1 MNQAQA
7 VQEDFNRDISG
18 LKIADDSGLKITDV
32 LPGKFF
38 PDIFALKD
46 KDIVEAINEKLLSL
60 SGNDWKEKEGG
71 IHFDLLNAG
80 DSHLKRMAKSEAR
93 ECKKIY
99 EAALSE
105 HLGDIDLAYVD
116 VFIYL
121 TKKRI
126 TPPDSKTTYSA
137 VNRTLCPKWWLRRLR
152 VKQARE
158 METKALEENQVSNF
172 KQIYASNKSV
182 TRREAQRDRNARI
195 LEAVTAVNELGQ
207 EYTLYDLA
215 ALSVSNPEI
224 RRAELMTRIK
234 GFEQYAKN
242 WGDVAEFYTITCPSK
257 MHAALSH
264 SKKNKTY
271 GRRNPKY
278 NGTTPRQAQKYLANQ
293 FRKIRAKLDRKGVE
307 YYGFR
312 VVEPQ
317 HDGTPHWHLLLFM
330 SPENVGFV
338 RRVFEHY
345 ALEMDGDEKGAD
357 LHRFKAEKIKQG
369 INPETGK
376 EYSAAGYIAKYIS
389 KAIDGFGMDEDLFGN
404 DAAAAAKRIE
414 TWASTWGIR
423 QFQQIGGASV
433 TVWRELRRLRD
444 DEVNGSELI
453 ERARQCANDGDWAGY
468 CQLNWHKEIE
478 LMKKE
483 LPEGESSLNVYG
495 DEKQMAVLG
504 IQSNGYGVVTRP
516 HVWEIGGNAASE
528 GHEVREPWTR
538 VNNCTEELIER
549 ELTRFLKDFEAVHSS
564 EVAGLVSGGFN
575 SLDAIQAVKGRALSQ
590 QIEQAAGKGWE
601 IAPEFFEKL
610 RVNFANAISISEMM
624 DEYEESGGDNFDIDG
639 AGFNGFMEYRFS
651 QWLGGY
657 FYERYGIYLSE

>member
-1 MNQAQA
+1 MYQSQA

-18 LKIADDSGLKITDV
+18 LKINEL
-32 LPGKFF
+32 LPENV
-38 PDIFALKD
+38 ALREQH
-46 KDIVEAINEKLLSL
+46 ILEAITEKMLDL
-60 SGNDWKEKEGG
+60 SGNDWHEKEGG
-71 IHFDLLNAG
+71 IRFDLLDAG
-80 DSHLKRMAKSEAR
+80 DSHLKRLAKSEAR
-93 ECKKIY
+93 KTKQIY

-105 HLGDIDLAYVD
+105 HMGDIDLAYVD

-137 VNRTLCPKWWLRRLR
+137 ANRAICSKWWLRRLR

-158 METKALEENQVSNF
+158 METEALEKNQVSNF

-182 TRREAQRDRNARI
+182 TRREAQRERNARV
-195 LEAVTAVNELGQ
+195 LENVTAVNELGQ

-264 SKKNKTY
+264 SKKNKTF

-278 NGTTPRQAQKYLANQ
+278 DGTDPRAAQKYLSNQ
-293 FRKIRAKLDRKGVE
+293 FRKIRAKLDRNGVE

-330 SPENVGFV
+330 SPESVGFV
-338 RRVFEHY
+338 RSVFKHY

-357 LHRFKAEKIKQG
+357 LHRFKAEKIKEG
-369 INPETGK
+369 INPETGQ

-389 KAIDGFGMDEDLFGN
+389 KAIDGFGVGEDLFGN

-453 ERARQCANDGDWAGY
+453 ERARQCANSGDWSGY
-468 CQLNWHKEIE
+468 CHLNWSGNIK

-483 LPEGESSLNVYG
+483 LPEGENALNVYG

-504 IQSNGYGVVTRP
+504 IESNGYGVVTRP

-528 GHEVREPWTR
+528 AHEVCEPWTR
-538 VNNCTEELIER
+538 VNNCTEELLES
-549 ELTRFLKDFEAVHSS
+549 EFTRFLKGFESNHSG
-564 EVAGLVSGGFN
+564 EVSGLIANGFN
-575 SLDAIQAVKGRALSQ
+575 AVDAIQAVKGRAISQ
-590 QIEQAAGKGWE
+590 AIDERLGKGWDFSE
-601 IAPEFFEKL
+601 GFTEKMQL
-610 RVNFANAISISEMM
+610 KFAGEVGFSELM
-624 DEYEESGGDNFDIDG
+624 DEYEESGGHNFDLDG
-639 AGFNGFMEYRFS
+639 SGFEKFKEYRFN
-651 QWLGGY
+651 QWLGDY
-657 FYERYGIYLSE
+657 LYQRYGIYLSE